1 MSDQLRVDIEQFRSF
16 VPRFE
21 ALKARTVV
29 DKWTLTQGLDSEGE
43 CWGADEVGA
52 AFASKYVSAAEDTID
67 AIAALAQLCEI
78 IGDKVGRTADSLEH
92 TDTGFGSTL
101 GSIDP
106 TSGG

>member
-1 MSDQLRVDIEQFRSF
+1 MSDQLRVDLEQFRSF

-21 ALKARTVV
+21 QLEAQTVV
-29 DKWTLTQGLDSEGE
+29 DKWHLTRGLDEEGE

-52 AFASKYVSAAEDTID
+52 SFASKYVPASRDTIEAID
-67 AIAALAQLCEI
+67 ALGQLFDL
-78 IGDKVGRTADSLEH
+78 IGDKVGRTADGFEQ
-92 TDTGFGSTL
+92 TETAFTGQI